1 MTWRGCIPGFPQGHN
16 PIDRQCKLSNHVQEQ
31 TLPTIQ
37 MKQDLWFRPF
47 HVLFFVLQA
56 FCLWHGELPLR
67 IWLSRWIMPIQSIQ
81 GNWCWEFH
89 PLINNWC
96 KALFYRN
103 EHSHIPPLPLAC
115 LPNHYLPSYQWMS
128 LLLRALLTQSVA
140 DSSFKQACK
149 RSITRIEGR
158 CFSPHR

>member
-1 MTWRGCIPGFPQGHN
+1 MHSRIPSRTQSYRSTMQALQSRSGADVSYN
-16 PIDRQCKLSNHVQEQ
+16 PNETRSMF
-31 TLPTIQ
+31 LPNPYA
-37 MKQDLWFRPF
+37 L
-47 HVLFFVLQA
+47 LQA

-81 GNWCWEFH
+81 GNWCGEFH

-140 DSSFKQACK
+140 DSPFKQACK
-149 RSITRIEGR
+149 GGITRFEGR